1 MNGNILYLSP
11 TYPGSVHDKTLIEE
25 EQFSFSKKVLLWL
38 DLGFYGMKM
47 EKAHIIMPYK
57 TPRGGELS
65 DEQKEFNKWVS
76 KIRVRIEH
84 VIASVKDYRIVKDTF
99 RGRLYNKEDAVMLI
113 ACGLHNFKNT
123 VRKNLIQ
130 T

>member
-25 EQFSFSKKVLLWL
+25 ELFSFSKKVLLWM
-38 DLGFYGMKM
+38 DLGFYGIKM
-47 EKAHIIMPYK
+47 EKAHIIMPHK
-57 TPRGGELS
+57 TPKNGELTT
-65 DEQKEFNKWVS
+65 EQKEFNKWVS

-84 VIASVKDYRIVKDTF
+84 AIASVKDYRIVKDTF

-113 ACGLHNFKNT
+113 ACGLHNFKNA